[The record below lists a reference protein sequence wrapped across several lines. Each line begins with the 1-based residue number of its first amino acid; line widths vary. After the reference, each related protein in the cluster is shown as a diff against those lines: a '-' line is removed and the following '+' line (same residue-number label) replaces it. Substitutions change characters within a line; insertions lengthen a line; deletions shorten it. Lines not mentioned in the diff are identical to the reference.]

1 MIVQFLFEDRDERFY
16 AFLAKGLE
24 KVDLFTLVFLKQTL
38 LTVQFLVLATD
49 VDESLVGMLFAE

>member
-1 MIVQFLFEDRDERFY
+1 MIVQFLFEDRDERFD

-24 KVDLFTLVFLKQTL
+24 KVNLFTLIFLEQTL

>member
-16 AFLAKGLE
+16 AFLAEGLK
-24 KVDLFTLVFLKQTL
+24 KVDLFTLIFLKQAL

-49 VDESLVGMLFAE
+49 VYESLVGMIFAE

>member
-1 MIVQFLFEDRDERFY
+1 MIVQFFFEDRDKRFD

-24 KVDLFTLVFLKQTL
+24 KVDLFALIFLEQTL
-38 LTVQFLVLATD
+38 LTVQFLVLATN